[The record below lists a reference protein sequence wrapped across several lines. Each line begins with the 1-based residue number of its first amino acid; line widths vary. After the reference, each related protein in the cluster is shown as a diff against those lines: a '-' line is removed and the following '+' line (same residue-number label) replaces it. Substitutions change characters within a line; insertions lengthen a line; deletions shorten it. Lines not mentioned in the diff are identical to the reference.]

1 MGQHFVFD
9 EGINFPLR
17 RALILLSVQALSTLC
32 LRGDMQK
39 ETTETQRKQSSHGE
53 VLKFEHGLI
62 CAQACESASLDENW
76 DHVSRHKHT
85 RPASGGTLVPQ
96 FPHLSVVAVLLALL
110 IFDSLLLA
118 SAAAAPSPGRYVSM
132 RVLVTICFLLIS
144 THSLAALQQKRAT
157 LTRAQTSE
165 AERRLSE
172 LGYWTGPVDGRFDE
186 GTKSALIAFQK
197 WEGRAITAKLTL
209 DELEAIRNGV
219 APQARDLGYAH
230 VEVDVDRQVLML
242 INEEGVVRVLPV
254 STGNDKHFMDQ
265 GQMSVA
271 YTPRGRFVVYDKTY
285 GWENGDLGSIYYAN
299 YISGGVAIHGYLTVP
314 TTPASHGCIR
324 IPMFAAREV
333 SRLLPVGT
341 IVLVYDKVSF
351 VSAKEWVKN
360 PKLKDAALANGAL
373 Q

>member
-1 MGQHFVFD
+1 MISADLVLGS
-9 EGINFPLR
+9 P
-17 RALILLSVQALSTLC
+17 
-32 LRGDMQK
+32 QK
-39 ETTETQRKQSSHGE
+39 K
-53 VLKFEHGLI
+53 
-62 CAQACESASLDENW
+62 
-76 DHVSRHKHT
+76 
-85 RPASGGTLVPQ
+85 PA
-96 FPHLSVVAVLLALL
+96 A
-110 IFDSLLLA
+110 
-118 SAAAAPSPGRYVSM
+118 
-132 RVLVTICFLLIS
+132 
-144 THSLAALQQKRAT
+144 
-157 LTRAQTSE
+157 LTRAQTIE

-172 LGYWTGPVDGRFDE
+172 LGYWTGPVDGRLDE
-186 GTKSALIAFQK
+186 GTTSALIAFQK
-197 WEGRAITAKLTL
+197 WEGRAITGKLTL
-209 DELEAIRNGV
+209 QELEALRDAV
-219 APQARDLGYAH
+219 PPKARDLGYAH

-242 INEEGVVRVLPV
+242 IDEEGAVKVLPV
-254 STGNDKHFMDQ
+254 STGSDKPFMDQ
-265 GQMSVA
+265 GQTSVA

-285 GWENGDLGSIYYAN
+285 GWENGELGSIYYAN

>member
-1 MGQHFVFD
+1 MKV
-9 EGINFPLR
+9 
-17 RALILLSVQALSTLC
+17 
-32 LRGDMQK
+32 
-39 ETTETQRKQSSHGE
+39 
-53 VLKFEHGLI
+53 VL
-62 CAQACESASLDENW
+62 
-76 DHVSRHKHT
+76 
-85 RPASGGTLVPQ
+85 
-96 FPHLSVVAVLLALL
+96 
-110 IFDSLLLA
+110 
-118 SAAAAPSPGRYVSM
+118 
-132 RVLVTICFLLIS
+132 TICLLLIS
-144 THSLAALQQKRAT
+144 AHSIAGTPQKKRAS
-157 LTRAQTSE
+157 LTRAQIIE

-172 LGYWTGPVDGRFDE
+172 LGYWTGPVDGRLDE
-186 GTKSALIAFQK
+186 GTTSALIAFQK
-197 WEGRAITAKLTL
+197 WEGRPVTGKLTL
-209 DELEAIRNGV
+209 AELEAIRNGV
-219 APQARDLGYAH
+219 SPTARDLGYEH

-242 INEEGVVRVLPV
+242 VNEDGGVRVLPT
-254 STGNDKHFMDQ
+254 STGSDKPFMDL

-285 GWENGDLGSIYYAN
+285 GWENGDLGSVYYAN
-299 YISGGVAIHGYLTVP
+299 YISGGVAIHGYLSVP

>member
-1 MGQHFVFD
+1 
-9 EGINFPLR
+9 
-17 RALILLSVQALSTLC
+17 
-32 LRGDMQK
+32 
-39 ETTETQRKQSSHGE
+39 
-53 VLKFEHGLI
+53 
-62 CAQACESASLDENW
+62 
-76 DHVSRHKHT
+76 
-85 RPASGGTLVPQ
+85 
-96 FPHLSVVAVLLALL
+96 
-110 IFDSLLLA
+110 
-118 SAAAAPSPGRYVSM
+118 M
-132 RVLVTICFLLIS
+132 RVLVTICLLLIS
-144 THSLAALQQKRAT
+144 VHAIAGAPQKKRAL
-157 LTRAQTSE
+157 LTRAQILE

-172 LGYWTGPVDGRFDE
+172 LGYWTGPIDGRLDE

-197 WEGRAITAKLTL
+197 WERRAITAKLTL
-209 DELEAIRNGV
+209 EELEAIRNGV
-219 APQARDLGYAH
+219 APKARDVGYEH

-242 INEEGVVRVLPV
+242 INEEGGVRVLPV
-254 STGNDKHFMDQ
+254 STGNDKQFMDQ

-285 GWENGDLGSIYYAN
+285 GWENGDLGSVYYAN
-299 YISGGVAIHGYLTVP
+299 YISGGVAIHGYLIVP

-351 VSAKEWVKN
+351 VSAKEWIKN